1 MKKFLSL
8 VVAALFVSSS
18 AFAAKDFT
26 ASADFSNIAGSVTFD
41 AVLKAVSNDATA
53 SAIGWSVDT
62 SYVGNTGDN
71 NWKAANVYA
80 EMTKTITKAGGAVYL
95 FQDNKASA
103 SGAAADY
110 VAAEPRFNEGDVKVY
125 SGLVK
130 AGSGGGAGGDG
141 YVVMSFKPST
151 TKLTSSQLT
160 SFNLQPEKE
169 GVVEPT
175 QDNPKGKDYVAKFFS
190 DQSDD
195 GFSSA
200 TSLTYRTIADENG
213 YVGLENTKNV
223 EKAYMYFGG
232 NFVNVMGGTKYG
244 SNHIIF
250 KTSVE

>member
-1 MKKFLSL
+1 MKKFFSL

-18 AFAAKDFT
+18 AFAATNFT
-26 ASADFSNIAGSVTFD
+26 ASADFSSISGSVTFD
-41 AVLKAVSNDATA
+41 VALKTVANNA
-53 SAIGWSVDT
+53 SASNISWNVDAN
-62 SYVGNTGDN
+62 YVGNTTAN
-71 NWKAANVYA
+71 NWKPANVYA

-95 FQDNKASA
+95 YQNNKTTD
-103 SGAAADY
+103 GTADY
-110 VAAEPRFNEGDVKVY
+110 RATDPRFNAGDVKVY

-141 YVVMSFKPST
+141 YVVMSFKPSV
-151 TKLTSSQLT
+151 TKLTSSQLA

-169 GVVEPT
+169 GVVDPT
-175 QDNPKGKDYVAKFFS
+175 EDNPQGKDYVAKFFS

-213 YVGLENTKNV
+213 YVGLENTKTV
-223 EKAYMYFGG
+223 STAYMYFGG